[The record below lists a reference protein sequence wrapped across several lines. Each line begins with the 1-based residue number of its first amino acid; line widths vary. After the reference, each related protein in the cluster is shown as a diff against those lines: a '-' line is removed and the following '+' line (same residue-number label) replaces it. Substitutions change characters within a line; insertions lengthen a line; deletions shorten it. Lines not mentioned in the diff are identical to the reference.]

1 MGTFFVYIL
10 KASFCLTIFY
20 LFYRLLLS
28 KETFHRFNRIALSG
42 ILVLSLVIP
51 FCEITVHNNTEIQ
64 QTLVSLE
71 QVIMQADYIV
81 QTTPGITPPS
91 TPMWI
96 LTALLIYFLGILF
109 FFGRTVYS
117 LVQML
122 HLVRSGQKEKLEKGI
137 TLVVHDKE
145 IAPFSWMKYI
155 VISEKDLTESSKEI
169 LTHEIAHIRNRHSID
184 LLITDLCI
192 CFQWF
197 NPASW
202 LLKQELQTIHEYEAD
217 ESVIRQGINAKQYQL
232 LLIRKAVGTRLY
244 SIANSFN
251 HSKLKKRIT
260 MMLKQKSNPWAKLKY
275 LYVLPLTAIA
285 VVAFARPEI
294 SYKLEEVS
302 SAKINETAPV
312 KEVAVPKKI
321 KREKPSH
328 SDEPLIIVDGKEVP
342 NGIIADL
349 DPNKIESISVLKD
362 EKAIEKYGE
371 KGKNGVIVVITKD
384 ASKKNLKK

>member
-1 MGTFFVYIL
+1 
-10 KASFCLTIFY
+10 
-20 LFYRLLLS
+20 
-28 KETFHRFNRIALSG
+28 
-42 ILVLSLVIP
+42 
-51 FCEITVHNNTEIQ
+51 
-64 QTLVSLE
+64 
-71 QVIMQADYIV
+71 
-81 QTTPGITPPS
+81 
-91 TPMWI
+91 
-96 LTALLIYFLGILF
+96 
-109 FFGRTVYS
+109 
-117 LVQML
+117 
-122 HLVRSGQKEKLEKGI
+122 
-137 TLVVHDKE
+137 
-145 IAPFSWMKYI
+145 
-155 VISEKDLTESSKEI
+155 
-169 LTHEIAHIRNRHSID
+169 
-184 LLITDLCI
+184 
-192 CFQWF
+192 
-197 NPASW
+197 
-202 LLKQELQTIHEYEAD
+202 
-217 ESVIRQGINAKQYQL
+217 
-232 LLIRKAVGTRLY
+232 
-244 SIANSFN
+244 
-251 HSKLKKRIT
+251 